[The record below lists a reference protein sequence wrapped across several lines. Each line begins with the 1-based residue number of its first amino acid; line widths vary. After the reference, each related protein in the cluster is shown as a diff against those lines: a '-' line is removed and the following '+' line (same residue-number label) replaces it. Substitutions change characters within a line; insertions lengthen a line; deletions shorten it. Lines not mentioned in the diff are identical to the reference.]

1 MKLRMMLLAAA
12 CLASPGGAAWHQA
25 TSPHFVIY
33 ADEDPA
39 KLKAYAEKLERF
51 DQAVRLARGMKD
63 PALAPGNRLRVFIV
77 PDTTAVTKL
86 HPGRDSRVAGFYRL
100 SAINGVAVVPRDKP
114 KNLAS
119 SPDSVFFHEYAHH
132 LMFQQFTT
140 PMPAWL
146 VEGFAEFYGM
156 TDVNADG
163 SVGFGAAPVHRARTL
178 RQPTNPL
185 PFSQMLAGN
194 RASTSQEMAAL
205 YARGWLLTHYL
216 TFSKERGGQLDRY
229 LAGMAAGRDP
239 VAAATE
245 AFGPLGQLEVDTDLY
260 LRADKFPYLTLPA
273 DRVNIGPVNVTAL
286 GAAGEA
292 IMPLKTRLN
301 AGGDEDYAKLAE
313 SIRAVSARFPNDLL
327 VLETLAEAENRAKQH
342 AAARQAA
349 DRALAIDANS
359 VNALIVKGWAT
370 MEEARGKGD
379 AAPFVEA
386 RALFNRANRIE
397 PENPVPLILYFNS
410 FGVQGIAP
418 TANAIA
424 AVRYASEL
432 APQDM
437 GLRIIAGKTYLAEG
451 KKAEA
456 RRALIPVAYYPHGGR
471 LADEA
476 RALIEKTK

>member
-1 MKLRMMLLAAA
+1 MLLRWLLLCAGLA
-12 CLASPGGAAWHQA
+12 ASPAHAAWQMA
-25 TSPHFVIY
+25 SSPHFVIY

-51 DQAVRLARGMKD
+51 DTAVRLARGMKD

-77 PDTTAVTKL
+77 PDTTAVSKL

-100 SAINGVAVVPRDKP
+100 SAINGVAVVPRSVP
-114 KNLAS
+114 KGFAS
-119 SPDSVFFHEYAHH
+119 APDTVFFHEYAHH

-163 SVGFGAAPVHRARTL
+163 SVGFGGAPVHRARTL
-178 RQPTNPL
+178 RRPTNPL
-185 PFSQMLAGN
+185 PFTQMLAGA
-194 RASTSQEMAAL
+194 RASNSQEMAAL

-216 TFSKERGGQLDRY
+216 TFSKERAGQLDHY
-229 LAGMAAGRDP
+229 LERMAAGEEP

-245 AFGPLGQLEVDTDLY
+245 AFGALGQLEVDTERY
-260 LRADKFPYLTLPA
+260 LLADKFPYLTLPA
-273 DRVNIGPVNVTAL
+273 DRLPIGAVTVTTL
-286 GAAGEA
+286 GAAGDA

-301 AGGDEDYAKLAE
+301 AGGDEDYGQLATA
-313 SIRAVSARFPNDLL
+313 IRDVAARFPTNLL

-349 DRALAIDANS
+349 ERALAIDPNS
-359 VNALIVKGWAT
+359 VTALIVKGWAT
-370 MEEARGKGD
+370 MEEARGKNE
-379 AAPFVEA
+379 AAPFTEA

-397 PENPVPLILYFNS
+397 PENPIPLILYFNS
-410 FGVQGIAP
+410 FGLQGIAP
-418 TANAIA
+418 TANAVA
-424 AVRYASEL
+424 AIRYASEL

-437 GLRIIAGKTYLAEG
+437 GLRLTAGKSYLADG

-456 RRALIPVAYYPHGGR
+456 RRVLIPVAYYPHGGR

-476 RALIEKTK
+476 RKLIEKTN